1 MINALFISYLTQ
13 FLNTQKDSGLI
24 NAHPKPHNSNANRL
38 AKQQQPNKYRI
49 SKTSI
54 IKATIS
60 HTIKISTRNICNSDT
75 RAIDQLN
82 PKPHVIR
89 TRNQYSVR
97 FMPSAIGD
105 GLANHPL
112 GRCLIVIPDTY
123 PLFAEQSTKYD
134 KLPSNATHRHCIYT
148 NHYPRNFK
156 QSRMQY
162 HRNKGQRNLF
172 YRHLQRSIRYNRATS
187 NTTQSKGRATQI
199 STTYRQ

>member
-1 MINALFISYLTQ
+1 MINAYAT
-13 FLNTQKDSGLI
+13 
-24 NAHPKPHNSNANRL
+24 PHSNNGIANHL
-38 AKQQQPNKYRI
+38 AKQQQPNTYRI

-54 IKATIS
+54 IKAPIS
-60 HTIKISTRNICNSDT
+60 HIIMISTRNICNSDT

-134 KLPSNATHRHCIYT
+134 RLPSNATHRHYIYI
-148 NHYPRNFK
+148 NHHLLRIQTK
-156 QSRMQY
+156 QNAVPY
-162 HRNKGQRNLF
+162 K
-172 YRHLQRSIRYNRATS
+172 
-187 NTTQSKGRATQI
+187 
-199 STTYRQ
+199 